1 MTASTFSSV
10 EQIVAAI
17 TAVREH
23 PVLLLTDFDGTL
35 CEFKD
40 APDAVILSPPRR
52 LALSALAARPTW
64 SVGIVSGRR
73 AADVRQRA
81 GLSGSA
87 YYAGL
92 HGMEID
98 GPDKQFQVPDLGA
111 LHDEIQRLGNA
122 LADATASFPGALLEN
137 KDLSVALHVRAASPR
152 DRQHAERSFW
162 TLARPM
168 IEAGTLRLQRG
179 ECVFELLPNIAWD
192 KGDAV
197 RWIEADTRHRHGA
210 AAFPI
215 YLGDDRTDEHAF
227 DAVGDRGLTVVVG
240 SRPSRAQ
247 YRLPDPAAIER
258 LLTRLATPHAPH

>member
-1 MTASTFSSV
+1 M
-10 EQIVAAI
+10 AAI

-35 CEFKD
+35 CEFKNT
-40 APDAVILSPPRR
+40 PDAVMLSAPRR
-52 LALSALAARPTW
+52 LALSALAIHPMW

-73 AADVRQRA
+73 AKDVRQRA
-81 GLSGSA
+81 SLSGSA

-98 GPDKQFQVPDLGA
+98 GPDRQFQVPDFGA
-111 LHDEIQRLGNA
+111 LRDEIQRVGNA
-122 LADATASFPGALLEN
+122 LAEATAAFPGALLEN

-152 DRQHAERSFW
+152 DRRHADRSVR
-162 TLARPM
+162 ARADPL
-168 IEAGTLRLQRG
+168 IAAGTLRLQQG
-179 ECVFELLPNIAWD
+179 ECGFDLLPNIAWD

-197 RWIEADTRHRHGA
+197 RWIEADARRRHGA

-240 SRPSRAQ
+240 SRPSQAR
-247 YRLPDPAAIER
+247 YRLPDPAAIEQ
-258 LLTRLATPHAPH
+258 LLTRLAARYSPH